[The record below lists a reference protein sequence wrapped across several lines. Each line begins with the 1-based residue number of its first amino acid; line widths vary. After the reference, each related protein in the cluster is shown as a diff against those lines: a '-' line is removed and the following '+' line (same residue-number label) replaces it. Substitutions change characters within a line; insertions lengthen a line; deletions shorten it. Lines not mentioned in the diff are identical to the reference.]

1 GSGLMPALASG
12 KAKAASVA
20 AKLGRVLRP
29 DAVIARVQT
38 RALDWRP
45 KGADATQH
53 DVGAALTKTRADE
66 PATAAA
72 PTSDAHPVAGA
83 TADRQLAPAGH
94 RNGATL
100 VNTSATEMAKA
111 IDRKAAK
118 TPERTPWLLAFLC
131 ILIPALPSFV
141 VLAGPLK
148 SNGSP
153 ARMIAVLL
161 LG

>member
-1 GSGLMPALASG
+1 AH
-12 KAKAASVA
+12 
-20 AKLGRVLRP
+20 
-29 DAVIARVQT
+29 AVGG
-38 RALDWRP
+38 P
-45 KGADATQH
+45 
-53 DVGAALTKTRADE
+53 
-66 PATAAA
+66 
-72 PTSDAHPVAGA
+72 

-111 IDRKAAK
+111 IDRKAAE

-161 LG
+161 LGLALLGFFLVRRTAPHRTLNPGALLITVYLALELTIYGVSLTH